1 MGKNKQKNNKYK
13 RAGKSRG
20 VKVNFKTI
28 TEKNEVKQ
36 VERIS
41 KGKKILKSLIF
52 ALLIVVLLKTVQV
65 AFLKIKIK
73 LEKEIHA
80 EQIIHWEKIR
90 NYAEQLKTENLYL
103 RDNFFAEL
111 NDNKKAPKFDKEE
124 HQFKVREIQKSLNQI
139 EKVAEQI
146 RREFVYYDNDLSV
159 HLLNLKSQE
168 LEGNIYLAW
177 IVPQLAD
184 RLVRSVEYELYFLE
198 KESELTK

>member
-1 MGKNKQKNNKYK
+1 MGKIKQKNNKHK
-13 RAGKSRG
+13 RAGKSRE
-20 VKVNFKTI
+20 VKADFKTI
-28 TEKNEVKQ
+28 TEKKEVKQ
-36 VERIS
+36 VKRIS

-52 ALLIVVLLKTVQV
+52 VLLIVVLLKTLQV
-65 AFLKIKIK
+65 ALPKIKIK

-103 RDNFFAEL
+103 QDNFFAEL
-111 NDNKKAPKFDKEE
+111 NDNKKALKFDKKER
-124 HQFKVREIQKSLNQI
+124 QSKAREIQKSLNQI